1 MVTIEVTEIEY
12 VNRIYNFPNRKGK
25 KWRNTHM
32 IQKKTNMVKKQ
43 SKKRKE
49 AWKGKIK
56 KKI

>member
-32 IQKKTNMVKKQ
+32 IQKKTNMVKNKV
-43 SKKRKE
+43 K
-49 AWKGKIK
+49 KGKK
-56 KKI
+56 LGKVK